1 MDARAILDLEG
12 AEQLSVFS
20 PLPANTVRHPILVRL
35 FQREDSIFVPTA
47 QNPMNTALQPGL
59 LLLDLSI
66 AIVRLHDFDLAL
78 RALPQLRESRLC
90 RVLGVR
96 ATHRLSENYRP
107 GAGQFGLCLAR
118 LDKCWA
124 GVSNSTRRVSWG

>member
-1 MDARAILDLEG
+1 MDARAILDPEG
-12 AEQLSVFS
+12 AEELSFLS
-20 PLPANTVRHPILVRL
+20 PLSANTVRHPILVRL
-35 FQREDSIFVPTA
+35 FQREDTIFVPTA

-78 RALPQLRESRLC
+78 RAHPQLRESRLC

-96 ATHRLSENYRP
+96 ATHRLSEN
-107 GAGQFGLCLAR
+107 
-118 LDKCWA
+118 
-124 GVSNSTRRVSWG
+124 

>member
-1 MDARAILDLEG
+1 MPTRHRPINGRDFGLYLPVVVPVTMDASAILDLGG
-12 AEQLSVFS
+12 AEQLSVLS

-47 QNPMNTALQPGL
+47 QNPMHTALQPGL

-66 AIVRLHDFDLAL
+66 AIVRMHGFDLAM

-96 ATHRLSENYRP
+96 ATHRLSEN
-107 GAGQFGLCLAR
+107 
-118 LDKCWA
+118 
-124 GVSNSTRRVSWG
+124 

>member
-1 MDARAILDLEG
+1 MDAGAILDLEG
-12 AEQLSVFS
+12 AEQLSVLS

-66 AIVRLHDFDLAL
+66 AIIRLHDFDLAL
-78 RALPQLRESRLC
+78 RALPQLREARLC

-96 ATHRLSENYRP
+96 ATHRLLIGSRRTNGRARVNWLCAWR
-107 GAGQFGLCLAR
+107 GSTSFGRGCQTAPA
-118 LDKCWA
+118 K
-124 GVSNSTRRVSWG
+124 